1 MRLRQIAVALAFAGA
16 IGLLAVPADAAA
28 KKKRVV
34 IVNGR
39 GHTVFVS
46 RDENGRA
53 RTRILVQKRSFL
65 DPGTEIF
72 PGERQDGGYAEM
84 ADQRASSVLDNTI
97 FGTNQS
103 PLPGAFD
110 LPSRNN
116 PWLQY

>member
-1 MRLRQIAVALAFAGA
+1 MRLKVVAAAFGAIAA
-16 IGLLAVPADAAA
+16 IGLLTAPADAAPQ
-28 KKKRVV
+28 KKRVAV
-34 IVNGR
+34 VDAR

-72 PGERQDGGYAEM
+72 PGERQGLGYTEM